1 MEWPQS
7 WEIFS
12 NTTKTPRSK
21 WSYPPGLP
29 GWGFNT
35 PPNTPRYKLPA
46 TTAPINWF
54 QKHNNK
60 KPRVGSGVQILK
72 DKRLG

>member
-35 PPNTPRYKLPA
+35 LPTPRVVSYPLRLP
-46 TTAPINWF
+46 PINWF
-54 QKHNNK
+54 QKGNK
-60 KPRVGSGVQILK
+60 KPRVESGVQILK